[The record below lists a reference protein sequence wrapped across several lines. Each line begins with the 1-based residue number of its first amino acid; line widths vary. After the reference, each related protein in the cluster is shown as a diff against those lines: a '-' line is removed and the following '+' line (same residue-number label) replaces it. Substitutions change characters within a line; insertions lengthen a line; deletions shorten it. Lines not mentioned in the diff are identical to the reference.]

1 MNQNNVSLDID
12 YQFASPIYR
21 TNISQFLPGV
31 KNVFDEYVEKAK
43 CQNCISSV
51 YPCVMTDLM
60 GSDSRLIPFINKI
73 NDMSWNILN
82 NQGYNMDLFHT
93 DASEIWGQHHPY
105 SSNMEHHIHGLD
117 VQLCGFY
124 FLDTPDDSS
133 RVFFHDPRAVKVYAG
148 LPERSSDV
156 LTSAHNMVYYIPKP
170 GDIFFTN
177 AWLAHSFS
185 RNASQQPFNFIHIN
199 VRVMYKENTN
209 PIIV

>member
-1 MNQNNVSLDID
+1 
-12 YQFASPIYR
+12 
-21 TNISQFLPGV
+21 
-31 KNVFDEYVEKAK
+31 
-43 CQNCISSV
+43 
-51 YPCVMTDLM
+51 
-60 GSDSRLIPFINKI
+60 
-73 NDMSWNILN
+73 
-82 NQGYNMDLFHT
+82 
-93 DASEIWGQHHPY
+93 
-105 SSNMEHHIHGLD
+105 MEHHIHGLD